1 MTSSSGV
8 TYKALIVIRLPG
20 SQEPAQV
27 EVVLAPADPVA
38 LRNGQVKPLRDCTL
52 GELQEFAEDL
62 ESDLWAEFHSRTLI
76 ELLQQG
82 GEAVTI
88 TVVDNE
94 GQPQLLNDD
103 VLDHALVF
111 QPETT
116 GPPGDVPE
124 LLTELEVDVAD
135 SGGPEE
141 EALLDEPSG
150 VDEVVS
156 DQDEVAELPVVEET
170 TVEPDTPGE
179 PEAIAEP
186 ELQAEIVEAPPAIEE
201 RPLRILGRRRPLNHP
216 TWTAVDILIN
226 ESAFRDAQAHAISS
240 LDREVAGVLIGPPPE
255 KQPDNR
261 YLVHIS
267 DVIIAKHTKMHGAS
281 VTYTPESWRYLT
293 DRLSELYP
301 DESAVMVGWYH
312 THPGFGIFLSSM
324 DQFIHRHFFTQIWH
338 VALVLDPLAQRS
350 GFFCW
355 DRKQS
360 NVDAYEF
367 PWPHWAANSW

>member
-8 TYKALIVIRLPG
+8 TYKALIIVRLPG
-20 SQEPAQV
+20 SEESAQA
-27 EVVLAPADPVA
+27 EVLLTPADPVA

-62 ESDLWAEFHSRTLI
+62 ESDLWAEFHSRTLV
-76 ELLQQG
+76 ELLQQE
-82 GEAVTI
+82 GEVVTI

-94 GQPQLLNDD
+94 GQPQLLDD
-103 VLDHALVF
+103 DMLDHALVF
-111 QPETT
+111 QPEAIS
-116 GPPGDVPE
+116 PPDDVPD
-124 LLTELEVDVAD
+124 LLAEAEVEVLD
-135 SGGPEE
+135 SGEPEE
-141 EALLDEPSG
+141 EAHADAPTGLDE
-150 VDEVVS
+150 VLS
-156 DQDEVAELPVVEET
+156 DQDEVGKPPVVEEA
-170 TVEPDTPGE
+170 P
-179 PEAIAEP
+179 AEP
-186 ELQAEIVEAPPAIEE
+186 ETPEEPKATAEPDLQAEIVETPPAIRE

-226 ESAFRDAQAHAISS
+226 EPAFRDAQAHAISS
-240 LDREVAGVLIGPPPE
+240 PDREVAGILIGPPPE

-267 DVIIAKHTKMHGAS
+267 DIIIAKYTKMHGAS

-293 DRLSELYP
+293 DRLLELYP
-301 DESAVMVGWYH
+301 DESAVIVGWYH

-355 DRKQS
+355 DRKHS

>member
-8 TYKALIVIRLPG
+8 TYKALIIIRLPG

-27 EVVLAPADPVA
+27 EVMLAPADPVA

-62 ESDLWAEFHSRTLI
+62 ESDLWAEFQSRTLI
-76 ELLQQG
+76 ELLQQE

-94 GQPQLLNDD
+94 GQPQSLDED

-116 GPPGDVPE
+116 EPPGELPE
-124 LLTELEVDVAD
+124 LLAEPEVEVPDTSVPA
-135 SGGPEE
+135 E
-141 EALLDEPSG
+141 EALVDEPTE
-150 VDEVVS
+150 VDEGGP
-156 DQDEVAELPVVEET
+156 DHDEVAELPVVEESLA
-170 TVEPDTPGE
+170 EPEAPGE
-179 PEAIAEP
+179 PEATAEP
-186 ELQAEIVEAPPAIEE
+186 ELQADIVEPPPAIKE

-240 LDREVAGVLIGPPPE
+240 PDREVAGVLVGPPPE

-261 YLVHIS
+261 YLVHVS
-267 DVIIAKHTKMHGAS
+267 DIIIAKYTKMHGAS

-293 DRLSELYP
+293 DRLFELYP
-301 DESAVMVGWYH
+301 DESAVIVGWYH

-338 VALVLDPLAQRS
+338 VALVLDPLSQQS